1 MKQLRRIRTVT
12 MAALAVLALAG
23 GGVLAYQAA
32 AMTPDDPRPD
42 APAYG
47 GWGPHPVGTR
57 QATLDGEPALDLTLW
72 YPARGDTLRDASA
85 RYPYELKWFVRT
97 GALARAAGRATR
109 DAPAAELTGA
119 APVVVLSPGF
129 ALPVGGYVWLGERL
143 ASHGFVVVAPEHPE
157 VMDASLDGFWQGV
170 VDRPGQVGAVL
181 DWTFRQAAPGGW
193 LAGVADASRVA
204 VVGHSL
210 GGTTA
215 LALAGA
221 RLDPGGFADLCG
233 TPAWREGDH
242 AFLCD
247 LVLSDVAA
255 MASRAGLEVVPEGL
269 WPSVTDARVDAVVA
283 MASDAFLFG
292 PTGLAGVEVPLL
304 TLGGTADASAP
315 YAWSSGWAFAH
326 ASAPQAARAA
336 LDGAGHMVFTGSCGA
351 VPFLRAIGAGG
362 LCSDPAW
369 RMDEAHDRIAHLVTA
384 FLRAE
389 LAGDPDAAD
398 ALAPSAVRLPG
409 IDYVARGYPRWGPR
423 PGASGDDGA
432 IRTRVPHGS
441 SVINASPSS
450 RVAPRPAAAR
460 EDATASTSVASG
472 TRTVHASSRASS
484 SRAGRA
490 SGPAQV
496 LTPRWWW

>member
-1 MKQLRRIRTVT
+1 MGLARRITT
-12 MAALAVLALAG
+12 LTAAALAVLALVG

-32 AMTPDDPRPD
+32 TLTPDDPRPD
-42 APAYG
+42 APVFG

-57 QATLDGEPALDLTLW
+57 TASLDADPALDLTIW
-72 YPARGDTLRDASA
+72 YPARGDAPGAATV

-97 GALARAAGRATR
+97 RALARAAGRAAR
-109 DAPAAELTGA
+109 DAPVADLDGA
-119 APVVVLSPGF
+119 APVAVLSPGF

-143 ASHGFVVVAPEHPE
+143 ASHGFVVVAAEHPD

-170 VDRPGQVGAVL
+170 IDRPGQVGAAL
-181 DWTFRQAAPGGW
+181 DWTAREAAPGGW

-221 RLDPGGFADLCG
+221 RLDLDGFSKLCA

-247 LVLSDVAA
+247 LVLADVEA
-255 MASRAGLEVVPEGL
+255 MAARAGLDAVPDGL
-269 WPSVTDARVDAVVA
+269 WPSAADARVDAVVA

-292 PTGLAGVEVPLL
+292 PDGLAGIDVSLL
-304 TLGGTADASAP
+304 AIGGTVDASAP
-315 YAWSSGWAFAH
+315 YAWSSAWAFAH
-326 ASAPQAARAA
+326 ASTPRAARAA
-336 LDGAGHMVFTGSCGA
+336 LNGAGHMVFTGSCA
-351 VPFLRAIGAGG
+351 SVPFLRAIGASGF
-362 LCSDPAW
+362 CSDPAW

-398 ALAPSAVRLPG
+398 ALAPGAVPLGG
-409 IDYVARGYPRWGPR
+409 IEYEARGYPRRGPGS
-423 PGASGDDGA
+423 GAPSDDGA

-441 SVINASPSS
+441 SATSASPSRS
-450 RVAPRPAAAR
+450 A
-460 EDATASTSVASG
+460 
-472 TRTVHASSRASS
+472 
-484 SRAGRA
+484 
-490 SGPAQV
+490 
-496 LTPRWWW
+496 W